1 MSAWLHIVS
10 KVFSG
15 RWIWAVCSAIVF
27 TFLSIAGKLEP
38 KDVMFVIGVVI
49 GFYFNK
55 PVQGAKDE
63 ALRSE

>member
-1 MSAWLHIVS
+1 MNAIFAHIAA
-10 KVFSG
+10 KLFSG

-27 TFLSIAGKLEP
+27 VFLSVSGRLEP

-55 PVQGAKDE
+55 PVPSGGVEEK
-63 ALRSE
+63 